1 MEEEFKNQEFAN
13 DANCTCENEK
23 HTKCHC
29 RCFSTVLNIILV
41 IAVVVLYIL
50 HFCNIN
56 NATTNNKVLA
66 TTNGTSN
73 LKIGYI
79 DTDSLILQYD
89 YAVELNQKMEHYT
102 NMETNYKTKA
112 MKFQEDY
119 NNYLKNGANLTLT
132 EQKKTE
138 ESLKKRAD
146 EISRLEKQLAA
157 EQAKVEN
164 VVTVDQKKM
173 IEAVY
178 AFIAKYNS
186 EHQQFNVI
194 FKKSFSESPV
204 LYIDSTLDITRE
216 IIDGLNAE
224 YKEYKSGETPAEK

>member
-13 DANCTCENEK
+13 DANCKCETER
-23 HTKCHC
+23 HDKCRC
-29 RCFSTVLNIILV
+29 RCFPTVLNIVLI
-41 IAVVVLYIL
+41 IAVVGLYVL
-50 HFCNIN
+50 HFCGVNGPAGQTV
-56 NATTNNKVLA
+56 ATTD
-66 TTNGTSN
+66 GTSN
-73 LKIGYI
+73 FKVGYI

-89 YAVELNQKMEHYT
+89 YAVELNQKLERYT
-102 NMETNYKTKA
+102 NMETNYQTKA

-119 NNYLKNGANLTLT
+119 NNYLKTGAKLTLT

-146 EISRLEKQLAA
+146 EIGRLEKQLAA
-157 EQAKVEN
+157 EQGKMKEVVE
-164 VVTVDQKKM
+164 VDQKKM

-186 EHQQFNVI
+186 EHQKFNMIV
-194 FKKSFSESPV
+194 KKSFSESPV

-224 YKEYKSGETPAEK
+224 YKDYKSGDATAEK